1 MSLEEKVRYDAI
13 ALSGAALVFSALGV
27 HIAPLDVVNGYG
39 N

>member
-1 MSLEEKVRYDAI
+1 MTLEEKVRYGMV

-27 HIAPLDVVNGYG
+27 HVSPLDVVGSYG